1 MSISLILLVSCGL
14 SRPPVQTPTR
24 GVSASS
30 STMPT
35 DQVAP
40 TPTETVTTL
49 PTATPPIDMSQVFC
63 DVVEVEPRPLGPE
76 IEVPGNLIGIRKE
89 VDLDDVVL
97 ILNQMVRTVELT
109 GTGEPILD
117 WIGISPNGRMLA
129 YAIALEEPV
138 LELTILDPTFQKR
151 IVEVDLEGEGFAEPG
166 EATSWGIRD
175 LRWINDRWMIA
186 DLYDRKDPSGH
197 TIRVAMIDSVNGTA
211 IAVPLDPAPKLSS
224 LSSVIFSP
232 DMKRALYVSE
242 KEALVIVDV
251 DTGKILWR
259 EEQGASIGMIWS
271 AFGWDSPAAW
281 SPDGSM
287 VAYTAHEEPSPH
299 LRPAEQYGVFIID
312 RDGDGNHPVTAFSM
326 IGSEVFG
333 ANGLVWSPD
342 GKKLAF
348 IAHYIQNQE
357 GSYPPF
363 LFEYDA
369 EEKQLRC
376 VARLMGDGPDFA
388 RMLWAP
394 DGRYISYVT
403 ITDNWR
409 DDSWHRDGRWF
420 IVDVNSGTTY
430 EVDSEI
436 FQVAGWSSEFAP

>member
-1 MSISLILLVSCGL
+1 
-14 SRPPVQTPTR
+14 
-24 GVSASS
+24 
-30 STMPT
+30 
-35 DQVAP
+35 
-40 TPTETVTTL
+40 
-49 PTATPPIDMSQVFC
+49 
-63 DVVEVEPRPLGPE
+63 
-76 IEVPGNLIGIRKE
+76 
-89 VDLDDVVL
+89 
-97 ILNQMVRTVELT
+97 
-109 GTGEPILD
+109 
-117 WIGISPNGRMLA
+117 
-129 YAIALEEPV
+129 
-138 LELTILDPTFQKR
+138 
-151 IVEVDLEGEGFAEPG
+151 
-166 EATSWGIRD
+166 
-175 LRWINDRWMIA
+175 
-186 DLYDRKDPSGH
+186 
-197 TIRVAMIDSVNGTA
+197 
-211 IAVPLDPAPKLSS
+211 
-224 LSSVIFSP
+224 
-232 DMKRALYVSE
+232 
-242 KEALVIVDV
+242 
-251 DTGKILWR
+251 
-259 EEQGASIGMIWS
+259 
-271 AFGWDSPAAW
+271 
-281 SPDGSM
+281 
-287 VAYTAHEEPSPH
+287 
-299 LRPAEQYGVFIID
+299 
-312 RDGDGNHPVTAFSM
+312 M